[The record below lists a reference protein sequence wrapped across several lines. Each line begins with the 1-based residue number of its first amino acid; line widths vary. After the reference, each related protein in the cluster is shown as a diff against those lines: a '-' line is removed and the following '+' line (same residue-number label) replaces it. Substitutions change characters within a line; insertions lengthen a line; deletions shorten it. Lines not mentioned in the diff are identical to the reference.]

1 MASRRILARHVAE
14 RLASENNRSEVIEQ
28 LAGYLVA
35 HKMTPQLGMVLAD
48 IERNLAQKGVVQAR
62 VVTARPLTD
71 ELRSYVES
79 YVKNAEAAKTI
90 ILNESVE
97 TDIIGGIIVE
107 TPNKRFDASV
117 ASQLKRLKTV

>member
-35 HKMTPQLGMVLAD
+35 HNMTPQLGMVLAD